1 MYGSAVSWCWI
12 KTKWGWWRLWSF
24 YVPVWITILI
34 TIMIY
39 AVAGKKIFDKRQEL
53 VKANERISPDN
64 LPKARKEKSRSSQ
77 TELLPTTNSV
87 EEASSNKPSRPGIPP
102 DQPSYASVNPN
113 KQANAAMWAYAKV
126 SLLFFLAMMITWIP
140 STANRIYSIL
150 YPDMV
155 NMPLQYVSVFV
166 LPLQGFGI
174 RRFILLRV
182 WMLVGFFGRNWG
194 SRW

>member
-1 MYGSAVSWCWI
+1 
-12 KTKWGWWRLWSF
+12 
-24 YVPVWITILI
+24 
-34 TIMIY
+34 MIY

-150 YPDMV
+150 YPGMV
-155 NMPLQYVSVFV
+155 NMPLQYVPVFV
-166 LPLQGFGI
+166 LPLQGLWNSTIYIITSMDACRVLWKKLGEPVV
-174 RRFILLRV
+174 ILKGGGV
-182 WMLVGFFGRNWG
+182 
-194 SRW
+194 